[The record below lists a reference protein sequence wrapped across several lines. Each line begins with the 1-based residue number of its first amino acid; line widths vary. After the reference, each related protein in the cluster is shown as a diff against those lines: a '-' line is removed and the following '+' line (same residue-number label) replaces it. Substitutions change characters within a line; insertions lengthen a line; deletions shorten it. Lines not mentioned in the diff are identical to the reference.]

1 MKPGRITGKG
11 GMRQKTAENSTGKRN
26 NVENFIEIVVFAVLV
41 GDCFGGY
48 SLAVLPAVR
57 GKYVGDGTVSFRY
70 EGIHSGNAGTGQRL
84 QLSLSD
90 PLQAGGSDPSGHRQ
104 SAHRNGTGHG
114 AGSDVAEQ
122 RSDDRPENN
131 AGQACWLL
139 LRKPYPR

>member
-1 MKPGRITGKG
+1 M
-11 GMRQKTAENSTGKRN
+11 
-26 NVENFIEIVVFAVLV
+26 
-41 GDCFGGY
+41 
-48 SLAVLPAVR
+48 R

-114 AGSDVAEQ
+114 VGNDVAEQ

-131 AGQACWLL
+131 AGQA
-139 LRKPYPR
+139 RGGGVA